1 MKYNKRC
8 ALLPHSVDP
17 TRLAPPSQFPLD
29 NIYHRM
35 LYVGVMAND
44 TQEQEVT
51 TREIAAIVPITVA
64 EWYDRESGF
73 WYIEGVNF
81 PLPAMW
87 SSDRNLLQNHVR
99 LEVLASWN
107 HWCEMVNA
115 INAPQHVEEDGYDA
129 G

>member
-1 MKYNKRC
+1 
-8 ALLPHSVDP
+8 
-17 TRLAPPSQFPLD
+17 
-29 NIYHRM
+29 M
-35 LYVGVMAND
+35 LYINAMMENG
-44 TQEQEVT
+44 TQETTLT

-81 PLPAMW
+81 PLPVMW

-115 INAPQHVEEDGYDA
+115 INAPQHDTQAPNGFLAEGDSYDA